1 MYPLMLYMGMRC
13 RESSIK
19 VKYSNDQPIEASSD
33 LKSSHRHSAT
43 HTALPT
49 THLHHKSLFK
59 SLSLYLHG
67 SLYLISCLP
76 SHMAYIQQEKAFR
89 FSRIRVFHK
98 YNQSLNPVP
107 EFWI

>member
-1 MYPLMLYMGMRC
+1 MYPLMLYLGVGC
-13 RESSIK
+13 RESSIQ
-19 VKYSNDQPIEASSD
+19 VKYSNYQPIEASSD
-33 LKSSHRHSAT
+33 LKRSHRHSAT

-49 THLHHKSLFK
+49 TPLHHKSLFK

-89 FSRIRVFHK
+89 FSRIRVF
-98 YNQSLNPVP
+98 N
-107 EFWI
+107 